1 MTGALLPTIGGKTPG
16 FGLRIR
22 LDGPKTLPIADF
34 NCRCGRAEGATGEAE
49 VIALIGRFESHT
61 QRECPIAEVREA
73 AALRS
78 AARERT
84 AAKSNRKK

>member
-1 MTGALLPTIGGKTPG
+1 MTGALLPTIGDPQPG

-22 LDGPKTLPIADF
+22 LDGTRGLPIADF
-34 NCRCGRAEGATGEAE
+34 NCRCGRAEGATGEAD
-49 VIALIGRFESHT
+49 VIALVGRFETHT
-61 QRECPIAEVREA
+61 QHECPIAEVREA

-78 AARERT
+78 AARTRT